1 MVLLRQNGWLVANL
15 RKLFQNNHQPKKTL
29 NHHYKQLKLITTVN
43 LSKIEQEALNA
54 WLTIRQNLLER
65 QQVDLELMKR
75 KDDLMNQLDPNSPV
89 FAHIK
94 LLQS

>member
-1 MVLLRQNGWLVANL
+1 M
-15 RKLFQNNHQPKKTL
+15 RKLFL
-29 NHHYKQLKLITTVN
+29 ELITTVN

-75 KDDLMNQLDPNSPV
+75 KDDLMNQLDLNSPV

>member
-1 MVLLRQNGWLVANL
+1 M
-15 RKLFQNNHQPKKTL
+15 
-29 NHHYKQLKLITTVN
+29 N

-75 KDDLMNQLDPNSPV
+75 KDDLMKKLDSNSPV
-89 FAHIK
+89 FAHIR
-94 LLQS
+94 LLS

>member
-1 MVLLRQNGWLVANL
+1 
-15 RKLFQNNHQPKKTL
+15 L
-29 NHHYKQLKLITTVN
+29 NYQKETTVN

-75 KDDLMNQLDPNSPV
+75 KDDLMNQLDLNSPV

>member
-1 MVLLRQNGWLVANL
+1 M
-15 RKLFQNNHQPKKTL
+15 
-29 NHHYKQLKLITTVN
+29 N

-54 WLTIRQNLLER
+54 WLTIRQSLLER

-75 KDDLMNQLDPNSPV
+75 KDELMKQLEPDSLV
-89 FAHIK
+89 FTHIK

>member
-1 MVLLRQNGWLVANL
+1 M
-15 RKLFQNNHQPKKTL
+15 K
-29 NHHYKQLKLITTVN
+29 

-54 WLTIRQNLLER
+54 WLTIRQSLLER

-75 KDDLMNQLDPNSPV
+75 KDELMKQLDNDSLV
-89 FAHIK
+89 FTHIR